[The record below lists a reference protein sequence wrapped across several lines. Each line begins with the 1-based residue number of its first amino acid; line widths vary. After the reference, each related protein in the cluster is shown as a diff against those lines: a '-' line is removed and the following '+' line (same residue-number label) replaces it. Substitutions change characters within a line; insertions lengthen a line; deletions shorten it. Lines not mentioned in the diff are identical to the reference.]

1 MFIGLTVLMLL
12 IAAVCYLLLLGSSQ
26 GRDWE
31 QEDQEQAEYLEEY
44 IRRRGQRKRNKR
56 STDIS

>member
-1 MFIGLTVLMLL
+1 MFIGLTVLVLL

-26 GRDWE
+26 ERDWE

-44 IRRRGQRKRNKR
+44 IRRRGQQKRNKQ

>member
-1 MFIGLTVLMLL
+1 MFIGLTVLVLL
-12 IAAVCYLLLLGSSQ
+12 IATVCYLLLLGSSQ

>member
-1 MFIGLTVLMLL
+1 MFIGLTVLVLL
-12 IAAVCYLLLLGSSQ
+12 IATVCYLLLLGSSQ

-44 IRRRGQRKRNKR
+44 IRRQGQRKRNKR